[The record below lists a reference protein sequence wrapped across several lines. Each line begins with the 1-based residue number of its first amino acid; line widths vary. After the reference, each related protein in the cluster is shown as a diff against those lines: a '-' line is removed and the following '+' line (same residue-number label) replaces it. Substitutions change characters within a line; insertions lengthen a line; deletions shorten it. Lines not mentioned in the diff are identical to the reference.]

1 MKQTAPISLDSFDPE
16 VLAAAREVARRAGV
30 PLESWIAS
38 VATPEP
44 PKSTPRRR
52 RADARPQAA
61 RPGDNADTGASP
73 QAGDETDQKPA
84 APAPRKEAMPARRRE
99 ASVAATAPDT

>member
-38 VATPEP
+38 VATPDP
-44 PKSTPRRR
+44 SKPGPRRR
-52 RADARPQAA
+52 RAD
-61 RPGDNADTGASP
+61 
-73 QAGDETDQKPA
+73 
-84 APAPRKEAMPARRRE
+84 
-99 ASVAATAPDT
+99 